1 MDEHMEVMLMK
12 TTRDFLEFLNLHAG
26 ENAPLGQFGYFP
38 GACGEVLTE
47 EKAKKIPGSEKWIGH
62 YVYDGNG
69 LMEGF
74 IEKKIDGN
82 TADRLQSNYDV
93 WCAGHVGDRLDEMV
107 QLPGS
112 AVFQADA
119 SGAFR
124 RVGYLYKKVGEAP
137 TDWLIFT
144 CDTNEGLV
152 LRPMQAKE
160 WTHWG
165 LMSIALRYNV
175 HGEKTKCEPALEP
188 GKPYAYVYSS
198 VLICRDGQDNHLITS
213 IPHATKVKLTGRLRE
228 NWTEIVLGDGTVG
241 WCFTKFLVKH
251 NV

>member
-1 MDEHMEVMLMK
+1 MDEHMEVALMK
-12 TTRDFLEFLNLHAG
+12 TTRDFLEFLSLHAG
-26 ENAPLGQFGYFP
+26 KDAPLGQFGYFP
-38 GACGEVLTE
+38 GARGEVLTTE
-47 EKAKKIPGSEKWIGH
+47 RAKTVPGSEKWIGH

-74 IEKKIDGN
+74 VEQTLEGD
-82 TADRLQSNYDV
+82 AAARLQANYDV

-107 QLPGS
+107 QLPGG
-112 AVFQADA
+112 AVFQA
-119 SGAFR
+119 GANGSLR
-124 RVGYLYKKVGEAP
+124 RVGYLYKKIGENP

-152 LRPMQAKE
+152 LQPMQAGE

-175 HGEKTKCEPALEP
+175 HGEKTRHEPELNAGE
-188 GKPYAYVYSS
+188 PYAYVYSS
-198 VLICRDGQDNHLITS
+198 VLNCRDGQDNHLITS
-213 IPHATKVKLTGRLRE
+213 IPNATKVKLTGELRE
-228 NWTEIVLGDGTVG
+228 NWTEVVLGDGTVG
-241 WCFTKFLVKH
+241 WCFTKFLMKH